1 MQGAHCGD
9 LPRTH
14 PGLCAPDSTLFPQPE
29 ERERL
34 NHWLTREMLKAA
46 ERIAAGRVTPTLD
59 IEAFRREL
67 AEFDFGVPRAIDGLL
82 SWTVDKMEHGLVH
95 LTHPRY
101 FGLFNPAPVFPAE
114 CADRI
119 VSAVNPQLASS
130 ATSPAAVEIEAHVIR
145 AVARRAGLP
154 EEASGH
160 FTSGGSEANYTA
172 LLCALTHIEP
182 GYAQLGARAFTGAP
196 VFYCSRECHVAWLK
210 IAHQVGIGRSAL
222 QLVATDGRGR
232 MDPLALRSA
241 IVADRAQGRVP
252 VMIASTAGTTGAG
265 AIDPIPACT
274 QIARDL
280 GLWHHVDAAWG
291 GALIASERLR
301 GLLSG
306 IEEADSITIDAHKWF
321 ATTMGCGMFVTRHPG
336 LLSSV
341 FQVSTTFMPSNVA
354 GLDPYVNTA
363 QWSRRFLG
371 LRLFLALAA
380 AGWAGYAAHVERSIA
395 LIDCLKERL
404 IGLGWSV
411 VNDPLLAVLCVDP
424 PAGSSAVRT
433 IVERVVASGR
443 AWIAPTRFEGRDVV
457 RICATHGESRESDVD
472 ELVAALQSAR

>member
-1 MQGAHCGD
+1 MS
-9 LPRTH
+9 TH
-14 PGLCAPDSTLFPQPE
+14 LGPHEPNSTLFPQRE

-34 NHWLTREMLKAA
+34 HHWLTREMLKAN
-46 ERIAAGRVTPTLD
+46 ERIASGPVTPTLD
-59 IEAFRREL
+59 LEAFRQEL
-67 AEFDFGVPRAIDGLL
+67 AGFDFVVPRAIDELL
-82 SWTVDKMEHGLVH
+82 SWTVHKMEHGLVH

-119 VSAVNPQLASS
+119 VNAVNPQLASS

-154 EEASGH
+154 MEATGH

-172 LLCALTHIEP
+172 LLCALTQIEP
-182 GYAQLGARAFTGAP
+182 GYAQHGARAFAGAP
-196 VFYCSRECHVAWLK
+196 VFYTSRDCHIAWLK
-210 IAHQVGIGRSAL
+210 IAHQVGIGRSAV

-232 MDPLALRSA
+232 MDPLALTAA
-241 IVADRAQGRVP
+241 IAADRKQGRVP
-252 VMIASTAGTTGAG
+252 VMIVSTAGTTGAG
-265 AIDPIPACT
+265 AIDPLPECT
-274 QIARDL
+274 QIARDQA
-280 GLWHHVDAAWG
+280 LWHHVDAAWG
-291 GALIASERLR
+291 GAVIASERLR

-306 IEEADSITIDAHKWF
+306 IEQADSITIDAHKWF
-321 ATTMGCGMFVTRHPG
+321 ATTMGCGMFMTRHPS

-363 QWSRRFLG
+363 QWSRRCLG

-395 LIDCLKERL
+395 LIDSLKERL
-404 IGLGWSV
+404 IALDWTV
-411 VNDPLLAVLCVDP
+411 VNDPLLAVLCVEP
-424 PAGSSAVRT
+424 PAGSTAVRK

-457 RICATHGESRESDVD
+457 RICATHGESSELDIA

>member
-1 MQGAHCGD
+1 MSKQLGSHD
-9 LPRTH
+9 PN
-14 PGLCAPDSTLFPQPE
+14 STLFPPRE

-34 NHWLTREMLKAA
+34 NHWLTREMLEARD
-46 ERIAAGRVTPTLD
+46 RIASGPVTPTLD
-59 IEAFRREL
+59 LEAFRREL
-67 AEFDFGVPRAIDGLL
+67 AGFDFMAPRAIDELL

-119 VSAVNPQLASS
+119 VNAVNPQLASS

-154 EEASGH
+154 NDASGH

-172 LLCALTHIEP
+172 LLCALTRIEP
-182 GYAQLGARAFTGAP
+182 GYAQQGARAFAGAP
-196 VFYCSRECHVAWLK
+196 VVYTSRDCHIAWLK
-210 IAHQVGIGRSAL
+210 IAHQVGIGRSAV

-232 MDPLALRSA
+232 MDPLALSA
-241 IVADRAQGRVP
+241 AITADRTQGRVP
-252 VMIASTAGTTGAG
+252 VMIVSTAGTTGAG
-265 AIDPIPACT
+265 AIDPLPECA

-280 GLWHHVDAAWG
+280 ALWHHVDAAWG
-291 GALIASERLR
+291 GAVIASERLR
-301 GLLSG
+301 GLLGG
-306 IEEADSITIDAHKWF
+306 IEQADSVTIDAHKWF
-321 ATTMGCGMFVTRHPG
+321 ATTMGCGMFLTRHPE

-363 QWSRRFLG
+363 QWSRRCLG

-395 LIDCLKERL
+395 LIDSLKERL
-404 IGLGWSV
+404 IALGWTV
-411 VNDPLLAVLCVDP
+411 ANDPSLAVLCVEP
-424 PAGSSAVRT
+424 PAGSTAVRQ

-457 RICATHGESRESDVD
+457 RICATHGESSEWDIA
-472 ELVAALQSAR
+472 ELVAALQWAR

>member
-1 MQGAHCGD
+1 MG
-9 LPRTH
+9 TH
-14 PGLCAPDSTLFPQPE
+14 LGTPGPNSTLFPRRE

-34 NHWLTREMLKAA
+34 NHWLTREMLNVV
-46 ERIAAGRVTPTLD
+46 ERIASGPVTPTLD
-59 IEAFRREL
+59 LEAFRREL
-67 AEFDFGVPRAIDGLL
+67 VEFDFVVPRPIDELM
-82 SWTVDKMEHGLVH
+82 SWTVNKMETGLVH

-154 EEASGH
+154 TEASGH
-160 FTSGGSEANYTA
+160 FTGGGSEANYTA
-172 LLCALTHIEP
+172 LLCALTRIEP
-182 GYAQLGARAFTGAP
+182 GYAEHGARAFVGAP
-196 VFYCSRECHVAWLK
+196 VFYSSRECHLAWLK

-222 QLVATDGRGR
+222 QLVDTDGRGR
-232 MDPLALRSA
+232 MHPVALTAA
-241 IVADRAQGRVP
+241 IAADRAQGRVP
-252 VMIASTAGTTGAG
+252 VMIVSTAGTTGAG
-265 AIDPIPACT
+265 AIDPLPECT

-291 GALIASERLR
+291 GAVIASERLR
-301 GLLSG
+301 GLLGG
-306 IEEADSITIDAHKWF
+306 IEQADSITIDAHKWF
-321 ATTMGCGMFVTRHPG
+321 ATTMGCGMFMTRHPD

-363 QWSRRFLG
+363 QWSRRCLG

-380 AGWAGYAAHVERSIA
+380 VGWAGYAVHVERSVA
-395 LIDCLKERL
+395 LIDSLADRL
-404 IGLGWSV
+404 IALGWTV
-411 VNDPLLAVLCVDP
+411 VNEPLLAVLCVEP
-424 PAGSSAVRT
+424 PAGSAAARK
-433 IVERVVASGR
+433 IVERVVTSGR

-457 RICATHGESRESDVD
+457 RICATHGESSDSDVA
-472 ELVAALQSAR
+472 ELVDALQSAR